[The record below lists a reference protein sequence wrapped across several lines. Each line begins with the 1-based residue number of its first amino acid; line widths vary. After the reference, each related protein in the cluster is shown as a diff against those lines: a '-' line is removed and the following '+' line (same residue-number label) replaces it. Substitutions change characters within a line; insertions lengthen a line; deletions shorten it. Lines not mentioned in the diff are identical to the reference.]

1 MARKVDID
9 DLIDAEEVAELLGL
23 SRATSI
29 SVYQKR
35 YPDMPRPVV
44 SRPSGRCLL
53 WLRSEIERW
62 ARDASPRRRGSS
74 GS

>member
-9 DLIDAEEVAELLGL
+9 DLIDAEEVAAILGL
-23 SRATSI
+23 SRATSV

-53 WLRSEIERW
+53 WLRSEVERW
-62 ARDASPRRRGSS
+62 ARDANPKRRGSS